1 MDSVDYYNGISESY
15 ESLYRREQIGKMKRL
30 LDIVKPED
38 SQRILDIGAGT
49 GILEEML
56 PGFRITAVEPSILA
70 ANILDKRMTNVKLV
84 RSRIEDFET
93 DKRFDIVFCI
103 TVLQDLPP
111 EERQRTMEKMFRFC
125 KKGGK
130 VVISV
135 LKASDIDLS
144 DMNPEESGEV
154 ENDKFYIFETS

>member
-1 MDSVDYYNGISESY
+1 
-15 ESLYRREQIGKMKRL
+15 MKLL
-30 LDIVKPED
+30 LDIVKPEEG
-38 SQRILDIGAGT
+38 QRILDVGAGT

-56 PGFRITAVEPSILA
+56 PGFKITAVEPSVLA
-70 ANILDKRMTNVKLV
+70 ADLMEKRMTHVKLV
-84 RSRIEDFET
+84 KSRIEDFET

-111 EERQRTMEKMFRFC
+111 EERRMVMEKMFRFC

-135 LKASDIDLS
+135 LKASGIDLS
-144 DMNPEESGEV
+144 DMNPKESGEV
-154 ENDKFYIFETS
+154 ENDRFYIFET